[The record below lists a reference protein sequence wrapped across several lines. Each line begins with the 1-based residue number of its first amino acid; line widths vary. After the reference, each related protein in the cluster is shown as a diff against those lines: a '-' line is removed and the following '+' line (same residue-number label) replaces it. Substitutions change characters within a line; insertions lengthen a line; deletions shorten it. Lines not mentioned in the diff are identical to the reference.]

1 MKLSFSEGDIIT
13 NQYEL
18 VVRLKNT
25 SKTMLQ
31 AEVDGLTLIGGANVL
46 SAVGSGLKWSIK
58 LDNAEQLELLS
69 KEIGVAIEFY

>member
-31 AEVDGLTLIGGANVL
+31 VEVDGLTLIGGANVL

>member
-18 VVRLKNT
+18 VVRLKNA